1 MKVSVGVKIF
11 SVVVILLVLVGSAAW
26 INARKAESVQSIIV
40 DMRDTY
46 VPAYGS
52 LARASL
58 YSVDEGLF
66 ARRMVIAKLLSPDDK
81 DGYAKLKQLT
91 AEKSQQADAEFAAA
105 QRLIDQEIA
114 DPASLENKI
123 ELSRL
128 DARLEFL
135 QARHR
140 DYDAVL
146 LALENVLDKGDA
158 AEQKRRI
165 DELDR
170 QRDELNVEAD
180 RARLEMRGLL
190 DEATKMAANKQ
201 TEAVYTSLIL
211 LALALALGAVASAF
225 ITMNLV
231 GSLRRLLRGTALV
244 QQGALDTEVP
254 VTSRDEVGELT
265 AGFNSMVKEL
275 RAKARIRETFGRYV
289 DPRIVEGLIDQP
301 DRLAGTG
308 DRREMTVLFCD
319 MRGFTSLSEG
329 MTPAGMVR
337 IVNRYLALMSEPVRR
352 NHGIIDKYIG
362 DAIMAFWGPPFSPA
376 EEHSRLACAAGL
388 EQLAALHE
396 FRAELPDLTGFRRG
410 IPHID
415 MRIGVATGE
424 VIVGNI
430 GSDVSMSYTV
440 MGDAV
445 NFASRLEGANKAYG
459 TRFLVNVR
467 TAEMAGDVL
476 VFREV
481 DQLLVEGKQEPQHVY
496 EVLGRRGELP
506 LPVVAMAERFAEG
519 LADYRGRNWKAAATA
534 FKAALEAVPEDGPS
548 RVFLHRVARL
558 EAEPPPPDWK
568 GVWTLSEK

>member
-1 MKVSVGVKIF
+1 MKISVGVKIF
-11 SVVVILLVLVGSAAW
+11 SVVVVLLILVGSAAW
-26 INARKAESVQSIIV
+26 INARKAEDVQSLIL
-40 DMRDTY
+40 DLHDSY

-58 YSVDEGLF
+58 HSVEEGLF
-66 ARRMVIAKLLSPDDK
+66 ARRMVIAKLQSPDDK
-81 DGYAKLKQLT
+81 AGYAKLKQLS
-91 AEKSQQADAEFAAA
+91 AAKSQEADAEFAAA
-105 QRLIDQEIA
+105 RQVIGQEIA
-114 DPASLENKI
+114 DPTSLESKI

-146 LALENVLDKGDA
+146 LALENALDKGDM

-170 QRDELNVEAD
+170 QRDDLNAETD
-180 RARLEMRGLL
+180 KARLEMRDLL
-190 DEATKMAANKQ
+190 DEATKMAADKQ
-201 TEAVYTSLIL
+201 TEAVRIGLAL
-211 LALALALGAVASAF
+211 LALALVLGALAAAF
-225 ITMNLV
+225 ITTNLV
-231 GSLRRLLRGTALV
+231 RSLRRLVRGTALV

-275 RAKARIRETFGRYV
+275 RSKARIRETFGRYV

-319 MRGFTSLSEG
+319 MRGFTNLSEG

-337 IVNRYLALMSEPVRR
+337 IVNRYLALMSQPVRR

-415 MRIGVATGE
+415 MRIGVATGD

-459 TRFLVNVR
+459 TRFLVSAR
-467 TAEMAGDVL
+467 TAEMAGEVL
-476 VFREV
+476 VFREI

-506 LPVVAMAERFAEG
+506 LPVLAMAERFAEG
-519 LADYRGRNWKAAATA
+519 LADYRGRNWQAAATA

-548 RVFLHRVARL
+548 RVFLHRVQRL
-558 EAEPPPPDWK
+558 EAEPPPADWK
-568 GVWTLSEK
+568 GVWTLTEK

>member
-1 MKVSVGVKIF
+1 MLA
-11 SVVVILLVLVGSAAW
+11 LLGQATQMAAD
-26 INARKAESVQSIIV
+26 KQ
-40 DMRDTY
+40 
-46 VPAYGS
+46 
-52 LARASL
+52 ARA
-58 YSVDEGLF
+58 V
-66 ARRMVIAKLLSPDDK
+66 
-81 DGYAKLKQLT
+81 
-91 AEKSQQADAEFAAA
+91 
-105 QRLIDQEIA
+105 
-114 DPASLENKI
+114 
-123 ELSRL
+123 
-128 DARLEFL
+128 
-135 QARHR
+135 
-140 DYDAVL
+140 
-146 LALENVLDKGDA
+146 
-158 AEQKRRI
+158 RI
-165 DELDR
+165 
-170 QRDELNVEAD
+170 
-180 RARLEMRGLL
+180 G
-190 DEATKMAANKQ
+190 
-201 TEAVYTSLIL
+201 LIL
-211 LALALALGAVASAF
+211 LGLALALGASTAAL
-225 ITMNLV
+225 ITGNLV
-231 GSLRRLLRGTALV
+231 RPLRRLLRGTALV

-265 AGFNSMVKEL
+265 AGFNAMVKEL
-275 RAKARIRETFGRYV
+275 RSKARIRETFGRYV

-362 DAIMAFWGPPFSPA
+362 DAIMAFWGPPFSPP

-459 TRFLVNVR
+459 TRFLVSAR
-467 TAEMAGDVL
+467 TAEMAGEVL
-476 VFREV
+476 VFREI

-506 LPVVAMAERFAEG
+506 LPILAMAERFAEG
-519 LADYRGRNWKAAATA
+519 LADYRGRNWQAATTA

-548 RVFLHRVARL
+548 RAFLHRVARL

>member
-11 SVVVILLVLVGSAAW
+11 GVVVVLLILVGSAAW
-26 INARKAESVQSIIV
+26 INARKAESVQSLIL
-40 DMRDTY
+40 DLHDTY

-58 YSVDEGLF
+58 FSVEEGLF
-66 ARRMVIAKLLSPDDK
+66 ARRMVIAKLQSPDDK
-81 DGYAKLKQLT
+81 DGYAKLKQLS

-105 QRLIDQEIA
+105 RQVIGQEIA

-135 QARHR
+135 QARHG

-146 LALENVLDKGDA
+146 LALENALDKGDT

-170 QRDELNVEAD
+170 QRDDLNAEAD
-180 RARLEMRGLL
+180 RARLQMRGLL
-190 DEATKMAANKQ
+190 DDATHMAADKQ
-201 TEAVYTSLIL
+201 TEAVRTSLIL
-211 LALALALGAVASAF
+211 LALALALGAVAAAF
-225 ITMNLV
+225 ITTNLV

-376 EEHSRLACAAGL
+376 EEHSRLACATGL

-459 TRFLVNVR
+459 TRFLVSAR
-467 TAEMAGDVL
+467 TAEMAGEVL
-476 VFREV
+476 VFREI

-506 LPVVAMAERFAEG
+506 LPIMAMAERFAEG
-519 LADYRGRNWKAAATA
+519 LADYRGRNWQAATAA

>member
-1 MKVSVGVKIF
+1 
-11 SVVVILLVLVGSAAW
+11 VVVLLILVGSAAW
-26 INARKAESVQSIIV
+26 INARKAESVQSLIL
-40 DMRDTY
+40 DLHDTY

-58 YSVDEGLF
+58 FSVEEGLF
-66 ARRMVIAKLLSPDDK
+66 ARRMVIAKLQSPDDK
-81 DGYAKLKQLT
+81 DGYAKLKQLS

-105 QRLIDQEIA
+105 RQVIGQEIA

-135 QARHR
+135 QARHG

-146 LALENVLDKGDA
+146 LALENALDKGDT

-170 QRDELNVEAD
+170 QRDDLNAEAD
-180 RARLEMRGLL
+180 RARLQMRGLL
-190 DEATKMAANKQ
+190 DDATHMAADKQ
-201 TEAVYTSLIL
+201 TEAVRTSLIL
-211 LALALALGAVASAF
+211 LALALALGAVAAAF
-225 ITMNLV
+225 ITTNLV

-376 EEHSRLACAAGL
+376 EEHSRLACATGL

-459 TRFLVNVR
+459 TRFLVSAR
-467 TAEMAGDVL
+467 TAEMAGEVL
-476 VFREV
+476 VFREI

-506 LPVVAMAERFAEG
+506 LPIMAMAERFAEG
-519 LADYRGRNWKAAATA
+519 LADYRGRNWQAATAA

-548 RVFLHRVARL
+548 RVFLHRVVRL